1 MDMNRANEAREMTKK
16 LSAMAERT
24 GCAVIL
30 VGHMNKGSGAKAA
43 YRGIGSID
51 FFAIARSVL
60 LVGRVPND
68 SSIRAIVQIKN
79 NLEKEGETMAF
90 RLSDS
95 GFQWLGEVDIS
106 ADELLSGCSST
117 DKHKIAVEFLQ
128 NALSEGKEVPASS
141 IFAQAR
147 SLGGSKRTMENVKQ
161 ELGVKSIKSGNLWM
175 WKML

>member
-1 MDMNRANEAREMTKK
+1 
-16 LSAMAERT
+16 
-24 GCAVIL
+24 
-30 VGHMNKGSGAKAA
+30 
-43 YRGIGSID
+43 
-51 FFAIARSVL
+51 
-60 LVGRVPND
+60 
-68 SSIRAIVQIKN
+68 
-79 NLEKEGETMAF
+79 MAF

-147 SLGGSKRTMENVKQ
+147 SLGVSKRTMENVKQ

>member
-1 MDMNRANEAREMTKK
+1 M
-16 LSAMAERT
+16 
-24 GCAVIL
+24 
-30 VGHMNKGSGAKAA
+30 
-43 YRGIGSID
+43 
-51 FFAIARSVL
+51 
-60 LVGRVPND
+60 VGRVPND
-68 SSIRAIVQIKN
+68 SSIRAIAQIKN

-95 GFQWLGEVDIS
+95 GFQWLGEVDNS

-147 SLGGSKRTMENVKQ
+147 SLGVSKRTMENIKQ

-175 WKML
+175 WKMP